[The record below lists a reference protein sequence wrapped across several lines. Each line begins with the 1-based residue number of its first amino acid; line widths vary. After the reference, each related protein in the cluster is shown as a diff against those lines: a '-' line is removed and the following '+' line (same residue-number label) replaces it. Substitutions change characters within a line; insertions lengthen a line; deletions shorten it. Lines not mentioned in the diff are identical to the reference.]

1 MTAKADTRLR
11 RIPEKARHDLQLAYD
26 IIDEAWICHLGFT
39 LDDQPYVVPMA
50 LARDD
55 DHILLHGSV
64 ASRLIKNLSAGLP
77 CCLTITHLDG
87 LVLARSAFNSSM
99 HYRSMM
105 VFGTARVISDP
116 ESKKRGFDILTES
129 LLPGRL
135 PDLRE
140 STRQEINATTLLSLP
155 LETYSIKVSDDPPDD
170 KKSDL
175 DAGIWA
181 GVLPLSIVA
190 GEPEPAPDLAEGIP
204 MPDYL

>member
-64 ASRLIKNLSAGLP
+64 ASRLVKNLSAGLP